1 MCGEDGGWG
10 GGGGRGLSWIID
22 PTAAYLIGF
31 SLFTASSI
39 LAISFTV
46 SRIRGNDQKFRLR
59 LMTALITE
67 CIVLFLG
74 LTIWAMWP
82 IGSHETQSF
91 LFSVI
96 VMVIIVTVLWAFL
109 IVELRTIRH
118 ILSPEERDRLT

>member
-1 MCGEDGGWG
+1 
-10 GGGGRGLSWIID
+10 
-22 PTAAYLIGF
+22 
-31 SLFTASSI
+31 
-39 LAISFTV
+39 
-46 SRIRGNDQKFRLR
+46 
-59 LMTALITE
+59 MTALITE